1 MDSRNGV
8 TINFNQELYRWI
20 VEMVNKSKSD
30 PLNYSNSTFGGFVQ
44 SCVAKAKI
52 EYEAKENNSD
62 IKKGICPH
70 VALEKRIIE
79 LEKQVERINELENQL
94 KEMKSKN

>member
-30 PLNYSNSTFGGFVQ
+30 PLNYSNATFVGFVQ
-44 SCVAKAKI
+44 SCVAKAKL
-52 EYEAKENNSD
+52 EYETKENNSD
-62 IKKGICPH
+62 IKK
-70 VALEKRIIE
+70 LEKRIME

-94 KEMKSKN
+94 KEMKGKK

>member
-30 PLNYSNSTFGGFVQ
+30 PLNYSNATFGGFVQ
-44 SCVAKAKI
+44 SCVAKAKL
-52 EYEAKENNSD
+52 EYETKENNSD
-62 IKKGICPH
+62 IKK
-70 VALEKRIIE
+70 LDKRIIE
-79 LEKQVERINELENQL
+79 LEKQAERINELENQL
-94 KEMKSKN
+94 KEMKGKK